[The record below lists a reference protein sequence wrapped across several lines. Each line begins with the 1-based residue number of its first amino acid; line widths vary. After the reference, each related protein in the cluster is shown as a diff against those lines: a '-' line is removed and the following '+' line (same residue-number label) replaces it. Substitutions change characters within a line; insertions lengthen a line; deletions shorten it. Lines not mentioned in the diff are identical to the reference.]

1 MLAGYIKLNPGPV
14 ASIDNNNMWDDLPF
28 RKCYRST
35 TSGVLLF
42 GLKIKL
48 VLTVVTQI
56 AVTSGVCLKIG
67 ESILFI

>member
-1 MLAGYIKLNPGPV
+1 MLAGDIKLNPGPV

-42 GLKIKL
+42 GLKIMKM
-48 VLTVVTQI
+48 TVVTQI